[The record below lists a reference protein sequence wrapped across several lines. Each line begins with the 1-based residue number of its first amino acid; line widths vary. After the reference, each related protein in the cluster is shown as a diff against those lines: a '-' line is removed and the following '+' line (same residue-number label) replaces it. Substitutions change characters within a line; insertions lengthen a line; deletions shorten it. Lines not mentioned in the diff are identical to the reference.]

1 MPDPEPDYGPLL
13 IALLVVAVIAAVL
26 LARGL
31 T

>member
-13 IALLVVAVIAAVL
+13 IGLLLLAVVLVVL